1 MYAKKYCSS
10 VKSLVF
16 SKFVVHDKSIFQSI
30 CLTVEASLDELI
42 EALSTKINSEFGSG
56 FALIIDSEGVLIGVI
71 QDSDLRKKV
80 SSLDK
85 IDLTISNIMR
95 KDFISLEYQFT
106 DDEMADVLLKQ
117 ISNRGWITSSPI
129 GIIPVL
135 KNGKPIRLMSAN
147 EIGNLLIQKVTNNII
162 IGLGYVGLTLA
173 ASLVAANRNVYGFDK
188 NTSKIDMLLRS
199 QEVIFE
205 PGISKI
211 FERSL
216 NKKFFP
222 TNDLSNIPKT
232 PGLRNVYYVCV
243 DTPIGS
249 LREPDL
255 TNVYQVI
262 DGLLNLIQLGDC
274 VLMRSTVPIGT
285 GSYIVSKIQA
295 EKKWKVGV
303 DFHYISAPERTI
315 EGNALVEI
323 RELPQIIAGATSSCL
338 ALGLKLFHNIS
349 NVVSPVERIEEA
361 ELIKIAV
368 NSYRDYTFAFSNSLI
383 DICQKFNID
392 LNSLIKSANLGYPR
406 STIPIPSPG
415 VGGPCL
421 SKDSY
426 FLHPKDLNLDK
437 PPVIYAR
444 EVNNSVPKKNVEFIK
459 SKIRS
464 LNQYKCIAVGLAFK
478 GTPATDDVRNST
490 SIDFIN
496 EIKPYIKSIHTWDSI
511 VDLNATNF
519 DFENHQEGNS
529 YNFYAILNNNID
541 NHDFV
546 SNLISKSNESQL
558 IVYDPWRLLSPK
570 ILKIPSSIK
579 EFNYFSLS
587 HHEVIDLR

>member
-1 MYAKKYCSS
+1 MHGNIYLPNLKMYAKKYCSS

-56 FALIIDSEGVLIGVI
+56 FALILDSEGVLIGVI

-95 KDFISLEYQFT
+95 KDFISLEYQVT

-135 KNGKPIRLMSAN
+135 QNGKPIRLMSAN

-262 DGLLNLIQLGDC
+262 DDLLNFIQLGDC

-285 GSYIVSKIQA
+285 GNYIVSKIQA

-323 RELPQIIAGATSSCL
+323 RELPQII
-338 ALGLKLFHNIS
+338 
-349 NVVSPVERIEEA
+349 EA

-444 EVNNSVPKKNVEFIK
+444 EVNNSIPKKNVEFIK

-464 LNQYKCIAVGLAFK
+464 LNKYKCIAVGLAFK